1 MLEKITIKNFKSIY
15 NDTIDLGRVN
25 VFIGE
30 NGCGKSNILEAVA
43 FAGALKNNKTVD
55 SEILFSKG
63 VRIAKP
69 DLMRSSFLGK
79 KQGEIEI
86 EITTNNTTFKCLP
99 IAKDKEDI
107 NTIWEDKDENIQIIL
122 DNKIVGKTLLDF
134 FETEEGKSLIKK
146 INIDKNI
153 KDASEK
159 LGNEIVE
166 KALKTKIG
174 NLTVA
179 YISIEDF
186 VLYTLNTPAL
196 RGFTNESRKE
206 PVGIN
211 GENLDV
217 LIANFTKEELLE
229 LKKYSYFID
238 WLDDFVVDEHDQM
251 KLKGYKLNRSK
262 SRLYFT
268 DKFMARKNNLFSAE
282 NANEGILHVLFYLS
296 VMISHRTPKFFAID
310 NIESALNPHLC
321 RYLMTE
327 ICNLAKLKDKQLLIT
342 THNPAILDGL
352 DLFDDEIRLFE
363 VYRNEQGHT
372 TTRRITLKPNPDT
385 NKYKL
390 SELWTR
396 GFLGA
401 ISQNF

>member
-166 KALKTKIG
+166 KALNTKIG
-174 NLTVA
+174 NFSKIWRNSS
-179 YISIEDF
+179 ISNWRF
-186 VLYTLNTPAL
+186 YCNYWRP
-196 RGFTNESRKE
+196 NW
-206 PVGIN
+206 
-211 GENLDV
+211 
-217 LIANFTKEELLE
+217 
-229 LKKYSYFID
+229 KK
-238 WLDDFVVDEHDQM
+238 
-251 KLKGYKLNRSK
+251 
-262 SRLYFT
+262 
-268 DKFMARKNNLFSAE
+268 
-282 NANEGILHVLFYLS
+282 
-296 VMISHRTPKFFAID
+296 
-310 NIESALNPHLC
+310 
-321 RYLMTE
+321 
-327 ICNLAKLKDKQLLIT
+327 
-342 THNPAILDGL
+342 
-352 DLFDDEIRLFE
+352 
-363 VYRNEQGHT
+363 
-372 TTRRITLKPNPDT
+372 
-385 NKYKL
+385 
-390 SELWTR
+390 
-396 GFLGA
+396 
-401 ISQNF
+401 

>member
-1 MLEKITIKNFKSIY
+1 M
-15 NDTIDLGRVN
+15 
-25 VFIGE
+25 
-30 NGCGKSNILEAVA
+30 
-43 FAGALKNNKTVD
+43 
-55 SEILFSKG
+55 
-63 VRIAKP
+63 
-69 DLMRSSFLGK
+69 
-79 KQGEIEI
+79 
-86 EITTNNTTFKCLP
+86 
-99 IAKDKEDI
+99 
-107 NTIWEDKDENIQIIL
+107 
-122 DNKIVGKTLLDF
+122 
-134 FETEEGKSLIKK
+134 
-146 INIDKNI
+146 
-153 KDASEK
+153 
-159 LGNEIVE
+159 
-166 KALKTKIG
+166 
-174 NLTVA
+174 
-179 YISIEDF
+179 
-186 VLYTLNTPAL
+186 
-196 RGFTNESRKE
+196 
-206 PVGIN
+206 GIN

-296 VMISHRTPKFFAID
+296 VMISHRTPNFFAID

-352 DLFDDEIRLFE
+352 NLFDDEVRLFE

>member
-1 MLEKITIKNFKSIY
+1 M
-15 NDTIDLGRVN
+15 
-25 VFIGE
+25 
-30 NGCGKSNILEAVA
+30 
-43 FAGALKNNKTVD
+43 
-55 SEILFSKG
+55 
-63 VRIAKP
+63 
-69 DLMRSSFLGK
+69 
-79 KQGEIEI
+79 
-86 EITTNNTTFKCLP
+86 
-99 IAKDKEDI
+99 
-107 NTIWEDKDENIQIIL
+107 
-122 DNKIVGKTLLDF
+122 DF

-296 VMISHRTPKFFAID
+296 VMISHRTPNFFAID

-321 RYLMTE
+321 QYLMTE

-352 DLFDDEIRLFE
+352 NLFDDEVRLFE